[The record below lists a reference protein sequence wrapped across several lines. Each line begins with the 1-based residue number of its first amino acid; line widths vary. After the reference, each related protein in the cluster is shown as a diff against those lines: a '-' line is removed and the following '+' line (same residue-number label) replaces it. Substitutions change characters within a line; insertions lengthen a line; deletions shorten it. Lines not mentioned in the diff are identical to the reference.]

1 MSGGS
6 AARGAVERRRGR
18 GRRRG
23 SGGSC
28 SNPEAKAVLRKHNR
42 VVMLSNQCLKVEGPR
57 RALRRQ
63 TAAVVESATA
73 PV

>member
-42 VVMLSNQCLKVEGPR
+42 VVMLSNQCLKVPA
-57 RALRRQ
+57 ALSAAQ
-63 TAAVVESATA
+63 TAAV
-73 PV
+73 